1 MVRQLRPGCSIPT
14 DCGATRTTASV
25 LRVTTHATA
34 RWLPELSRKGGSAS
48 CDSKVT
54 DEGMRAVRA
63 HVDPRGTTRR
73 FEQRSL
79 LHHLQV
85 RGEATV
91 RFTGLQGA

>member
-1 MVRQLRPGCSIPT
+1 
-14 DCGATRTTASV
+14 
-25 LRVTTHATA
+25 
-34 RWLPELSRKGGSAS
+34 
-48 CDSKVT
+48 VT